1 MKNLI
6 CNQLKE
12 EKKKCLCCGK
22 DIFVLP
28 IWEKDFCDSCYRI
41 ICKELFNKQNDKLT
55 IKEIRNKIKTFI

>member
-1 MKNLI
+1 MNGLI
-6 CNQLKE
+6 CNQIKE

-28 IWEKDFCDSCYRI
+28 IWEKDFCDSCHII

-55 IKEIRNKIKTFI
+55 IKELRNKIKTFI

>member
-1 MKNLI
+1 MNI
-6 CNQLKE
+6 VYNQIKE

-28 IWEKDFCDSCYRI
+28 ILEKDFCDSCYMT

-55 IKEIRNKIKTFI
+55 IKELRNKIKMLI